1 MSNKYN
7 FYFSDI
13 GYLIPENI
21 KGVSSVV
28 VIAEERKPKIKK
40 SITEKVHEVEDD
52 WLFYT
57 TTPGKYIVLQ
67 YVFDNIQIVKYKP
80 QYGLKYN
87 VCIKSSLDSLTY
99 TINNKQYN
107 IVSDFDVNALHMNFD
122 TEDFFNY
129 DFSFC
134 AFEEKSNAVIYHT
147 IAGILYAKIH
157 SMIIELG
164 KVSDDI
170 TAIGKLNDK
179 LHICYEKDVLDILK
193 APVAKKLND
202 FKDDAGIL
210 CFDWDKKN
218 NQYSYMIWM
227 PSSKA
232 YALGYNNEKELQCI
246 NKFSMTS
253 IKGFTKKPNMPT
265 YEIVKIYANGNVET
279 ANNELAPNTSD
290 AFKRLTYNSANFGNI
305 SNLSAGGFDLMIKI
319 HRNIIRNLYAKYLYV
334 DVLDIGI
341 GKCRDVYAYQRY
353 ISKSNIHG
361 VEPNKDFSKF
371 CTIRNIYTNTADGIF
386 KFFKL
391 KRMLNK
397 FHTIIFCNS
406 YNFVTD
412 PYITLKE
419 CEEYLAD
426 GGRIIMIYMNNDN
439 VITEK
444 NEYYEIRKGEKNPDL
459 PDNHVLSGRQN
470 FIQVFSET
478 TLVPPHYENQISE
491 SEIIDAMNK
500 VNSDLKG
507 SRPNLEIVEKGNL
520 VHKLSEWLNP
530 EAKLFNSMFNYIV
543 LGKPCNVNKVI
554 IAVDI
559 YTNTLKDY
567 LDYMRS
573 KLVYCNGLEIIQ
585 YRSVKLDQ
593 QSNKMLCIVVRTL
606 EEFNKLSDDLK
617 KINKKYEVIINI
629 QKFAELEYAIIYKE
643 NVQNFINERQKI
655 FDLNIQHS
663 KFGFN
668 QQY

>member
-21 KGVSSVV
+21 KGVSSIITVT
-28 VIAEERKPKIKK
+28 EERKPKIKR
-40 SITEKVHEVEDD
+40 SLSEKVHEVEDD

-57 TTPGKYIVLQ
+57 TTPDKYIVIQ

-87 VCIKSSLDSLTY
+87 ICAKSSLESLSY
-99 TINNKQYN
+99 TINNTKYK
-107 IVSDFDVNALHMNFD
+107 IVSDFNVNSSHIDFD

-129 DFSFC
+129 NFNFC
-134 AFEEKSNAVIYHT
+134 VFEEKSHVVIYHT
-147 IAGILYAKIH
+147 VAGVLYAKIH
-157 SMIIELG
+157 TMVIELG
-164 KVSDDI
+164 KVTDEI
-170 TAIGKLNDK
+170 TTIGKLNDK
-179 LHICYEKDVLDILK
+179 LYICHEKDVLDIPRITVVK
-193 APVAKKLND
+193 NLND
-202 FKDDAGIL
+202 FKDNAGIL
-210 CFDWDKKN
+210 CFDWNKEAN
-218 NQYSYMIWM
+218 LYSYMIWM

-232 YALGYNNEKELQCI
+232 YALGYNDEKELRCI
-246 NKFSMTS
+246 NKFSMS
-253 IKGFTKKPNMPT
+253 GIKGFTKKADIST
-265 YEIVKIYANGNVET
+265 YEIVKIYTNGNVET
-279 ANNELAPNTSD
+279 ANNELVPDTSES
-290 AFKRLTYNSANFGNI
+290 FRKLTYNSASFGSV

-319 HRNIIRNLYAKYLYV
+319 HRNIIRNLYAKYLYI

-353 ISKSNIHG
+353 INKANIHG

-406 YNFVTD
+406 YNFVTN

-419 CEEYLAD
+419 CEEYIAD
-426 GGRIIMIYMNNDN
+426 GGRIIMVYMNNDK
-439 VITEK
+439 VVTVK

-459 PDNHVLSGRQN
+459 PDNHALSGRQN
-470 FIQVFSET
+470 FIQVFSES

-491 SEIIDAMNK
+491 SEIIEAMNK

-507 SRPNLEIVEKGNL
+507 VRPNLEIIEKGNL

-530 EAKLFNSMFNYIV
+530 EAKLFNSMFYYVV
-543 LGKPCNVNKVI
+543 LGKPCNVNKII
-554 IAVDI
+554 IAFDI
-559 YTNTLKDY
+559 CTTTLKEY
-567 LDYMRS
+567 LDFMRN
-573 KLVYCNGLEIIQ
+573 KLVYCNGLEIIRYDSQ
-585 YRSVKLDQ
+585 KINYSSD
-593 QSNKMLCIVVRTL
+593 KMLCVIVKTL
-606 EEFNKLSDDLK
+606 NDFNKLSGELK
-617 KINKKYEVIINI
+617 KINKKFEVIINI
-629 QKFAELEYAIIYKE
+629 QKLTELEYAKIYNDNVESFII
-643 NVQNFINERQKI
+643 ERQKI
-655 FDLNIQHS
+655 LDLNIQHF
-663 KFGFN
+663 KFGFIRRD
-668 QQY
+668 